1 MSALK
6 SELEAEHGMTG
17 HHLADA
23 VYDIAS
29 SHQHDQNE
37 TRSLYAEIVN
47 RIVVGRTRGPNTAP
61 HASTATDKGLDEE
74 ALSLYP

>member
-37 TRSLYAEIVN
+37 TRSLYADIVN
-47 RIVVGRTRGPNTAP
+47 RIIVVRAGSPFTHPGHISPI
-61 HASTATDKGLDEE
+61 DKGLDEE